1 MSKFIEALEKTA
13 PKEDPAPQQKPDHIQ
28 GLTTQDMKDY
38 FEAMKESLLSDLR
51 KEMQE
56 IQGKQSGSGKPE
68 PEEKPDPVQIK
79 EKEEEK

>member
-1 MSKFIEALEKTA
+1 MSKFIEALEKTT
-13 PKEDPAPQQKPDHIQ
+13 PKKDPAPTQSPDQIQ

-56 IQGKQSGSGKPE
+56 IQGKQSGSEKPE
-68 PEEKPDPVQIK
+68 TEEKPDPEQIK

>member
-1 MSKFIEALEKTA
+1 MSKFIEALEKTT
-13 PKEDPAPQQKPDHIQ
+13 PAPAPAPTPKPDQIQ

-56 IQGKQSGSGKPE
+56 IQGKQSGSEKPE
-68 PEEKPDPVQIK
+68 PEEKPDPEQIK

>member
-1 MSKFIEALEKTA
+1 MSKFIEALEKTT
-13 PKEDPAPQQKPDHIQ
+13 PSPAPAKTSSPDQIK

-56 IQGKQSGSGKPE
+56 IQGKQSGSEKSE
-68 PEEKPDPVQIK
+68 PEDKPDPEQIK